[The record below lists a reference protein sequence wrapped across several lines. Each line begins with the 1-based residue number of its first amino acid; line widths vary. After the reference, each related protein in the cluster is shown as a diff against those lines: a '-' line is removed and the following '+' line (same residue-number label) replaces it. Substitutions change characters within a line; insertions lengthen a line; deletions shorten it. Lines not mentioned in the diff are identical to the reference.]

1 VIGGGLLAADGRKGM
16 SAMTQ
21 AKIMRMDD
29 ARQTVMRLERGTTAH
44 LVGPADGARNVDVH
58 INHINTDSGLGPY
71 HFHRY
76 AENVYVVLSGVAQAV
91 VDGKRYLLVPDD
103 VAYLPPGVPH
113 AAGSAG
119 FGPAVVMEIYA
130 PAGKDFTIIETPS
143 DIEDVERPEIAHLL
157 PSLTGSGPDG
167 DPA

>member
-1 VIGGGLLAADGRKGM
+1 M

-21 AKIMRMDD
+21 PKIMRMDD
-29 ARQTVMRLERGTTAH
+29 ARQTVMRLERGMTSH
-44 LVGPADGARNVDVH
+44 LVGPADGARNLDVH
-58 INHINTDSGLGPY
+58 INHLNADSGLGPY

-91 VDGKRYLLVPDD
+91 VDGRRYLLVPDD

-130 PAGKDFTIIETPS
+130 PAGKDFNIIETPA

-157 PSLTGSGPDG
+157 PGAASGLG
-167 DPA
+167 GGRPA